1 MNPHTPD
8 NEVGSDTPLTD
19 AELNKTWKGI
29 HAAFV
34 PMAFARQ
41 LERELA
47 EKTNEV
53 SRLQQQ
59 IRNMQE
65 IIDDDTKH
73 KTELHNEVARL
84 REVCEWAADM
94 MDGISPARG
103 QEIRDAIARL
113 APAPEESETSAHP
126 DKCIGNVTEPANPTC
141 SNTTHKHSYCDCK
154 EPAPEWRELGP
165 DEVIQEGDEVQP
177 KHYERNMGW
186 WDVSSAEIGKNPKLH
201 AWGRFRTRRPL
212 PKSEDL
218 LDREPTEKKSEKSED
233 LNEDLPKQEEM
244 PLEDDP
250 IEPLFDEEIALIEKW
265 GCSKDPFRSVHPQ
278 EAFVHVIHAL
288 RCLNNEIQ
296 QHEDMF
302 TTWIKATED
311 QRLEIRYLRDEIEQL
326 KKNQK

>member
-165 DEVIQEGDEVQP
+165 DEVIQEGDEYYTG
-177 KHYERNMGW
+177 KWTKITGW
-186 WDVSSAEIGKNPKLH
+186 IGYPALNFAKV
-201 AWGRFRTRRPL
+201 RTRRPL
-212 PKSEDL
+212 PKQEEVPLEGDIEDL
-218 LDREPTEKKSEKSED
+218 
-233 LNEDLPKQEEM
+233 
-244 PLEDDP
+244 
-250 IEPLFDEEIALIEKW
+250 EEIANSESLP
-265 GCSKDPFRSVHPQ
+265 SSV
-278 EAFVHVIHAL
+278 AAIAAK
-288 RCLNNEIQ
+288 
-296 QHEDMF
+296 
-302 TTWIKATED
+302 TAYA
-311 QRLEIRYLRDEIEQL
+311 IRYLRDEIQKL
-326 KKNQK
+326 KQK